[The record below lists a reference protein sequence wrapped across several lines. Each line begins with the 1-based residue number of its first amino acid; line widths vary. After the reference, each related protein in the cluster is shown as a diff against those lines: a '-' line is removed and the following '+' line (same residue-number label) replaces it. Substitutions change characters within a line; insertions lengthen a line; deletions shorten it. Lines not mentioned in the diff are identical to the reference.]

1 MMIQRKIESLSQD
14 EDERQD
20 LWVAYLEDPYFDL
33 SSRFVEIKIKNQA
46 NDLILTNLINY
57 LQSPPTAEMLEI
69 LDAFTEIERSVLI
82 LLVIGF
88 TKEQVSKY
96 KMIEMLRLQQM
107 INNISTHPIW
117 EKMLAKKE
125 AQLG

>member
-1 MMIQRKIESLSQD
+1 
-14 EDERQD
+14 
-20 LWVAYLEDPYFDL
+20 
-33 SSRFVEIKIKNQA
+33 
-46 NDLILTNLINY
+46 
-57 LQSPPTAEMLEI
+57 MLEL
-69 LDAFTEIERSVLI
+69 LDNFTDLERSVMI

-117 EKMLAKKE
+117 EKTLAKKE
-125 AQLG
+125 T

>member
-1 MMIQRKIESLSQD
+1 MMVQRKIETLSQD

-33 SSRFVEIKIKNQA
+33 SSRFIEIKNKNDI
-46 NDLILTNLINY
+46 NDIVINNLINY
-57 LQSPPTAEMLEI
+57 LRSPPTTEMLEL
-69 LDAFTEIERSVLI
+69 LDVFTDLERSVLI
-82 LLVIGF
+82 LLVLGF

-117 EKMLAKKE
+117 ETMLVKKE
-125 AQLG
+125 A

>member
-1 MMIQRKIESLSQD
+1 MMIQRKIETLSQD

-33 SSRFVEIKIKNQA
+33 SSRFIEIKSRNDA
-46 NDLILTNLINY
+46 NDIILSNLINY
-57 LQSPPTAEMLEI
+57 LQSPPTSEMLEL
-69 LDAFTEIERSVLI
+69 LDNFTELERSVMI

-117 EKMLAKKE
+117 EKTLAKKE
-125 AQLG
+125 TER

>member
-1 MMIQRKIESLSQD
+1 MMIQRKIEILSQD

-33 SSRFVEIKIKNQA
+33 SSRFVEIKNR
-46 NDLILTNLINY
+46 NDTNDIILSNLINY
-57 LQSPPTAEMLEI
+57 LQSPPTSEMLEL
-69 LDAFTEIERSVLI
+69 LDNFTDLERSVMI

-117 EKMLAKKE
+117 EKVLAKKKTE
-125 AQLG
+125 Y

>member
-1 MMIQRKIESLSQD
+1 MMIQRKIETLSQD

-33 SSRFVEIKIKNQA
+33 SSRFIEIKNRNDA
-46 NDLILTNLINY
+46 NDIILSNLINY
-57 LQSPPTAEMLEI
+57 LQSPPTSEMLEL
-69 LDAFTEIERSVLI
+69 LDNFTELERSIMI

-125 AQLG
+125 TER

>member
-1 MMIQRKIESLSQD
+1 MMIQRKIETLSQD

-33 SSRFVEIKIKNQA
+33 SSRFIEIKSRNDA
-46 NDLILTNLINY
+46 NDIIISNLINY
-57 LQSPPTAEMLEI
+57 LQSPPTSEMLEL
-69 LDAFTEIERSVLI
+69 LDNFTELERSVMI

-117 EKMLAKKE
+117 EKALAKKE
-125 AQLG
+125 TER

>member
-1 MMIQRKIESLSQD
+1 MMIQRKIETLSQD

-33 SSRFVEIKIKNQA
+33 SSRFIEIKNRNDA
-46 NDLILTNLINY
+46 NDIILSNLINY
-57 LQSPPTAEMLEI
+57 LQSPPTSEMLEL
-69 LDAFTEIERSVLI
+69 LDNFTDLERSVMI

-117 EKMLAKKE
+117 EKTLAKKE
-125 AQLG
+125 T

>member
-1 MMIQRKIESLSQD
+1 MMVQRKIETLSQD

-33 SSRFVEIKIKNQA
+33 SSRFIEIKSRNDA
-46 NDLILTNLINY
+46 NDTILSNLINY
-57 LQSPPTAEMLEI
+57 LQSPPTSEMLEL
-69 LDAFTEIERSVLI
+69 LDNFTELERSVMI

-117 EKMLAKKE
+117 EKALAKKE
-125 AQLG
+125 TKR

>member
-1 MMIQRKIESLSQD
+1 MMIQRKIETLSQD

-33 SSRFVEIKIKNQA
+33 SSRFIEIKSRNDA
-46 NDLILTNLINY
+46 NDIILSNLINY
-57 LQSPPTAEMLEI
+57 LQSPPTSEMLEL
-69 LDAFTEIERSVLI
+69 LDNFTELERSVMI

-117 EKMLAKKE
+117 EKALAKKE
-125 AQLG
+125 TER

>member
-1 MMIQRKIESLSQD
+1 MMIQRKIETLSQD

-33 SSRFVEIKIKNQA
+33 SSRFIEIKNRNDA
-46 NDLILTNLINY
+46 NDIVLTNLINY
-57 LQSPPTAEMLEI
+57 LQSPPTSEMLEL
-69 LDAFTEIERSVLI
+69 LDNFTDLERSVMI

-96 KMIEMLRLQQM
+96 KMIETLRLQQM
-107 INNISTHPIW
+107 VNNISTHPIW
-117 EKMLAKKE
+117 EKTLAKKE
-125 AQLG
+125 TKR

>member
-1 MMIQRKIESLSQD
+1 MMIQRKIETLSQD

-33 SSRFVEIKIKNQA
+33 SSRFIEIKNR
-46 NDLILTNLINY
+46 NDTNDIILSNLINY
-57 LQSPPTAEMLEI
+57 LQSPPTSEMLEL
-69 LDAFTEIERSVLI
+69 LDNFTELERSVMI

-117 EKMLAKKE
+117 EKALAKKE
-125 AQLG
+125 TER